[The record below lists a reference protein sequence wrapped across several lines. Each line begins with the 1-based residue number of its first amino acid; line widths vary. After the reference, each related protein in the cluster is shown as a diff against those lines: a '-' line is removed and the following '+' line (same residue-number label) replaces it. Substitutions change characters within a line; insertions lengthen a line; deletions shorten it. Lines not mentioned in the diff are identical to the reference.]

1 MGSENSDTRE
11 GVCIGMSEIIATA
24 SKTQLVDFV
33 QHCLP
38 SIRRALVDSESE
50 VREAAAHAFDMLHH
64 HLGPKA
70 VDEVL
75 PALLH
80 WQTCCAT
87 ALGKHAALPHWTPPN
102 MLRCA
107 ARMHR
112 SQPGPSLPSGTVQ
125 RT

>member
-1 MGSENSDTRE
+1 LGSENSDTRE
-11 GVCIGMSEIIATA
+11 GVCIGMSEIMSTA

-80 WQTCCAT
+80 ELKTEGKSSSSNF
-87 ALGKHAALPHWTPPN
+87 ALEALV
-102 MLRCA
+102 
-107 ARMHR
+107 
-112 SQPGPSLPSGTVQ
+112 SLVSGLFSIFVI
-125 RT
+125 